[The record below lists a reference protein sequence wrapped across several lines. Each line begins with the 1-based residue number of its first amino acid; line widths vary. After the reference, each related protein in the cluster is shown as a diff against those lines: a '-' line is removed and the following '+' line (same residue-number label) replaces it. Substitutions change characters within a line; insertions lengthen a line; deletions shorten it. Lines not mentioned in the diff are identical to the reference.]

1 MNTLGVPFIWKGFN
15 KHSSEAKI
23 LNRIISLCQ
32 KEIVMYNSMPL
43 RHGRLEMAREVL
55 EIINKKEK

>member
-32 KEIVMYNSMPL
+32 KEIVAYKDMPVE
-43 RHGRLEMAREVL
+43 HGRAEMAKEII
-55 EIINKKEK
+55 EIINKEEK

>member
-1 MNTLGVPFIWKGFN
+1 MNTLGVPFIWKRFN
-15 KHSSEAKI
+15 KRSSEAKI

>member
-1 MNTLGVPFIWKGFN
+1 MNTLGVPFVWRRVN
-15 KHSSEAKI
+15 KRSPEIKV

-43 RHGRLEMAREVL
+43 RHGRR
-55 EIINKKEK
+55 NYKQR

>member
-1 MNTLGVPFIWKGFN
+1 MNTLGVPFVWRRVN
-15 KHSSEAKI
+15 KRSPEIKV

-55 EIINKKEK
+55 EIINKENV